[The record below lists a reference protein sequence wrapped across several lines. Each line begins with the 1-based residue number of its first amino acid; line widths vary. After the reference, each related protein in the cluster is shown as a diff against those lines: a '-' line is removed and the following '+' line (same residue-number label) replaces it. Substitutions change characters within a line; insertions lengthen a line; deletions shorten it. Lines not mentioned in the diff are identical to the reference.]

1 MQRYLILY
9 VLCISLQFESV
20 AQLLVSGPAKSDTIT
35 LADPTI
41 FTDKGMHYLYGT
53 GSNKGFLV
61 YQSADLKHWEGPVG
75 KRNGHA
81 LLQGDSYGSKGFW
94 APQVFRHNKKY
105 YMAYTADEQIV
116 IAESDSPLGPFV
128 QKELKS
134 IAGPGKQIDPFI
146 FMDNGKIYLYHV
158 RLTNG
163 NRIYVAQ
170 MKNDLSDIEPGTAI
184 ECISAASQPWEN
196 TANATWPVAEGPT
209 VIKRN
214 KLYYLFYSANDFRN
228 IDYAVG
234 YATSV
239 SPWGPWRKY
248 ENNPVIS
255 RKLLNVNGPGHG
267 DFFNGTDGDLRYV
280 FHTHNSSSKVSPRS
294 TVIIKSNFIKAKG
307 QPDKLMVD
315 TGSFRFLRT
324 NMPSN

>member
-1 MQRYLILY
+1 MKRYLILCI
-9 VLCISLQFESV
+9 LCSCLHLGSV
-20 AQLLVSGPAKSDTIT
+20 AQPSHSGSPKSDTIF

-61 YQSADLKHWEGPVG
+61 YRSADLKNWEGPVG

-94 APQVFRHNKKY
+94 APQVFRYNKKY
-105 YMAYTADEQIV
+105 YMAYTADEHIA

-128 QKELKS
+128 QKESK
-134 IAGPGKQIDPFI
+134 IVTGPGKQIDPFI

-158 RLTNG
+158 RLTKG
-163 NRIYVAQ
+163 NRIYVAR
-170 MKNDLSDIEPGTAI
+170 MKDDLSDIEPGTAV
-184 ECISAASQPWEN
+184 ECISASQPWEN
-196 TANATWPVAEGPT
+196 TANVTWPVAEGPT

-214 KLYYLFYSANDFRN
+214 ELYYLFYSANDYRN
-228 IDYAVG
+228 VDYAMG

-239 SPWGPWRKY
+239 SPLGPWKKY

-255 RKLLNVNGPGHG
+255 KNIVNVNGTGHG
-267 DFFNGTDGDLRYV
+267 DFFMGTDGDLRYV
-280 FHTHNSSSKVSPRS
+280 FHVHNSSSKVSLRA
-294 TVIIKSNFIKAKG
+294 TVLIKSKFIKVKG
-307 QPDKLMVD
+307 GPDKLVVD
-315 TGSFRFLRT
+315 PGSFSFLQM
-324 NMPSN
+324 NQPSN